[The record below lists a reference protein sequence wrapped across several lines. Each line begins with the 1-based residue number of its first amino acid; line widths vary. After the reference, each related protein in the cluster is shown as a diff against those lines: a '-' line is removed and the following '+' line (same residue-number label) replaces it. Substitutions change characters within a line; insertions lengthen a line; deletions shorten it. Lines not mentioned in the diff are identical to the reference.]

1 VSSGTQRFRV
11 RFTGANKAMAV
22 LGLTPGNSFVDVC
35 ATDVVVRLGWAFRA
49 TVPRST
55 VQAVAP
61 DHDEVRGWGAHG
73 WNGRWLVN
81 GSSSGIVR
89 IELRPAGRARV
100 AGFPV
105 TLSEVRV
112 SVDDP
117 AGLERALAP
126 IGVGAGPAGTAT

>member
-1 VSSGTQRFRV
+1 MSQGTERFPI

-22 LGLTPGNSFVDVC
+22 LGLTRGNSYVDVS

-49 TVPRST
+49 TVSRST
-55 VQAVAP
+55 VQSVAP
-61 DHDEVRGWGAHG
+61 DHGRVWGWGAHG

-81 GSSSGIVR
+81 GSSSGLVR
-89 IELRPAGRARV
+89 IELEPVGRARV

-105 TLSEVRV
+105 TLRELRV

-126 IGVGAGPAGTAT
+126 NVA

>member
-1 VSSGTQRFRV
+1 MSSGTQRFPI
-11 RFTGANKAMAV
+11 RFTGANKAMVV
-22 LGLTPGNSFVDVC
+22 LGLTSGNSYVDVS
-35 ATDVVVRLGWAFRA
+35 ASDVVVHLGWAFRA
-49 TVPRST
+49 PCSRP
-55 VQAVAP
+55 AVKSVVA
-61 DHDEVRGWGAHG
+61 DHDKVWGWGAHG

-89 IELRPAGRARV
+89 IQLEPAGRARV

-105 TLSEVRV
+105 SLRELRV

-126 IGVGAGPAGTAT
+126 TGM

>member
-1 VSSGTQRFRV
+1 MSQEIQRFPI

-22 LGLTPGNSFVDVC
+22 LGLTQGNSYVDVS

-49 TVPRST
+49 TVPRSS
-55 VQAVAP
+55 VQSVAP
-61 DHDEVRGWGAHG
+61 DHDRVWGWGAHG

-81 GSSSGIVR
+81 GSSSRIVR
-89 IELRPAGRARV
+89 VELRPEGRARV

-105 TLSEVRV
+105 SLRELRV

-117 AGLERALAP
+117 TGLEAALAP
-126 IGVGAGPAGTAT
+126 IEA

>member
-1 VSSGTQRFRV
+1 MSQGTQRFPI
-11 RFTGANKAMAV
+11 RFTGANTAMAV
-22 LGLTPGNSFVDVC
+22 LGLTRGNSYVDVS

-55 VQAVAP
+55 IQSVAP
-61 DHDEVRGWGAHG
+61 DHDKVWGWGAHG

-89 IELRPAGRARV
+89 LAFQPAGRAHV

-105 TLSEVRV
+105 TLRELRV

-126 IGVGAGPAGTAT
+126 NGA